1 MTKPLLVA
9 LALLAGLASPP
20 LAAQPIGQPGGSE
33 AAEPTV
39 LELTESARR
48 EVPQDTLVAT
58 LVAHAETPEPAAAQ
72 NTVNRMMKAALET
85 ARKAPGVRESSGT
98 YMVSQQQRE
107 NEPPVWVAE
116 QQLNLTS
123 DDGPGLLG
131 LIGELQGSGLA
142 IQDLTWTLSPNTRRG
157 IERQLL
163 SEALDALARTAHTA
177 ADGLNLRVLGW
188 RRISL
193 TPSGPIEPPYRG
205 RMAMSAK
212 AEMAPPVAAAGLSEV
227 VVTVSAEA
235 LLGSGR

>member
-1 MTKPLLVA
+1 
-9 LALLAGLASPP
+9 
-20 LAAQPIGQPGGSE
+20 
-33 AAEPTV
+33 
-39 LELTESARR
+39 
-48 EVPQDTLVAT
+48 
-58 LVAHAETPEPAAAQ
+58 
-72 NTVNRMMKAALET
+72 MMKAALET

-123 DDGPGLLG
+123 DEGLGLLG

-163 SEALDALARTAHTA
+163 SEALDALARTARTA

-188 RRISL
+188 RRINL

-212 AEMAPPVAAAGLSEV
+212 AETAPPVAAAGLSEV